1 MRALCR
7 TRNRK
12 ETVAN
17 SVYAST
23 GTPRSWKVA
32 NRLHGRRYDSK
43 KKNGRDDRIRT
54 CDILLPKQAR
64 YQAAPHPDVRLDE
77 SLYMINEPHD
87 NGKRKDGKR
96 RRAARTART
105 TYSASARGC

>member
-1 MRALCR
+1 MVGQEDARGAQDAKQEGNGCRQRLRPGRNAEVSKDCKPFAR
-7 TRNRK
+7 TRIRF
-12 ETVAN
+12 
-17 SVYAST
+17 
-23 GTPRSWKVA
+23 
-32 NRLHGRRYDSK
+32 K

-87 NGKRKDGKR
+87 NGKRKDGER
-96 RRAARTART
+96 P
-105 TYSASARGC
+105 G